1 MHNLKEKLNSIEEL
15 NVKEAILILTFIL
28 NKKVPYEFKSKLFEL
43 CKSTLLKLDRE
54 EFISLNDNLRTML
67 FELLPKCSAEFK
79 TILPLVTEDFKAQ
92 QTPGVVFVR

>member
-54 EFISLNDNLRTML
+54 EF
-67 FELLPKCSAEFK
+67 
-79 TILPLVTEDFKAQ
+79 
-92 QTPGVVFVR
+92 